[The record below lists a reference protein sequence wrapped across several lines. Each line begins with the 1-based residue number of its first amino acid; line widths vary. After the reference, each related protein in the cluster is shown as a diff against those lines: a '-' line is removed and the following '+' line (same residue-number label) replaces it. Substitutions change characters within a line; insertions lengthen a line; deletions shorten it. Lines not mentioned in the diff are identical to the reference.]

1 MKNESILKMKMSA
14 NRIRSRIITTVLDY
28 GDGHAGPSLSCTDI
42 LSVLY
47 NGIMKIDE
55 KNPKSTNRDYFILSA
70 GHKCLALYATLIE
83 RGFEDE
89 IAMRTYNFL
98 DTKVPGHPDEEK
110 FRGVDF
116 SSGSLG
122 HGLPLACGVALSMKL
137 KDKTN
142 LVFVL
147 MGDGEH
153 GEGTVWESASFA
165 SHHKLDNIIAIVDRN
180 YLQINGTTAQIQN
193 IEPLKE
199 RYEAFGW
206 SVRIVNGNSV
216 EELYKCLSA
225 VPFEKEKP
233 SLIIANTIKGKGLSF
248 AENNADYHHWNPK
261 DPKEI
266 AIARED
272 VLKLDKEV
280 FTL

>member
-1 MKNESILKMKMSA
+1 MKNESILKMKISA

-47 NGIMKIDE
+47 NGAMNIDPLD
-55 KNPKSTNRDYFILSA
+55 PKSPDRDYFILSA
-70 GHKCLALYATLIE
+70 GHKCLALYAALID
-83 RGFEDE
+83 RGYEDE
-89 IAMRTYNFL
+89 SILKTYNRL
-98 DTKVPGHPDEEK
+98 DTKVPGHPDEQK

-122 HGLPLACGVALSMKL
+122 HGLPLGSGVALSMKL
-137 KDKTN
+137 KRKIN
-142 LVFVL
+142 RVFVL

-153 GEGTVWESASFA
+153 GEGSVWESASFA
-165 SHHKLDNIIAIVDRN
+165 SHHKLDNLIAIVDRN
-180 YLQINGTTAQIQN
+180 HLQINGTTEQIQS

-206 SVRIVNGNSV
+206 SVRTVNGNDI
-216 EELYKCLSA
+216 EELYEVLYS
-225 VPFEKEKP
+225 VPFEKNKP

-248 AENNADYHHWNPK
+248 AENNVDYHHWNPK

-272 VLKLDKEV
+272 VRKLDEEV

>member
-1 MKNESILKMKMSA
+1 MKSESILKMKISA
-14 NRIRSRIITTVLDY
+14 NRIRSRVITTVLDY
-28 GDGHAGPSLSCTDI
+28 GDGHAGPSLSCADI

-47 NGIMKIDE
+47 NGAMNVDAKDP
-55 KNPKSTNRDYFILSA
+55 KNPDRDYFILSA
-70 GHKCLALYATLIE
+70 GHKCLALYAALIE

-89 IAMRTYNFL
+89 SVLKTYNRL
-98 DTKVPGHPDEEK
+98 DTKVPGHPDEGK
-110 FRGVDF
+110 FRGIDF
-116 SSGSLG
+116 STGSLG
-122 HGLPLACGVALSMKL
+122 HGLPLACGVATAFKL
-137 KDKTN
+137 RKKIN
-142 LVFVL
+142 RVFVL

-153 GEGTVWESASFA
+153 GEGSVWESASFA
-165 SHHKLDNIIAIVDRN
+165 SHHQLDNIIAIVDRN
-180 YLQINGTTAQIQN
+180 HLQINGTTEQIQS

-206 SVRIVNGNSV
+206 SIRTVNGNDI
-216 EELYKCLSA
+216 EELYEALYS
-225 VPFEKEKP
+225 VPFEQGKP

-248 AENNADYHHWNPK
+248 AENNVDYHHWNPK

-272 VLKLDKEV
+272 VRKLDEEV

>member
-1 MKNESILKMKMSA
+1 MKNESILKMKSSA

-28 GDGHAGPSLSCTDI
+28 GDGHAGPSLSCADI

-47 NGIMKIDE
+47 NGVMNIDE
-55 KNPKSTNRDYFILSA
+55 KNPKSPDRDYFILSA
-70 GHKCLALYATLIE
+70 GHKCLALYAALIE
-83 RGFEDE
+83 KGYEDE
-89 IAMRTYNFL
+89 SVMQTYNRL
-98 DTKVPGHPDEEK
+98 DTKVSGHPDEQK

-116 SSGSLG
+116 STGSLG
-122 HGLPLACGVALSMKL
+122 HGLPLACGVAKAMKL
-137 KDKTN
+137 KN
-142 LVFVL
+142 RMNRVFVL

-153 GEGTVWESASFA
+153 GEGSVWESASFA

-180 YLQINGTTAQIQN
+180 HLQINGTTEQIQS

-199 RYEAFGW
+199 RYKAFGW
-206 SVRIVNGNSV
+206 SVKTVDGNNI
-216 EELYKCLSA
+216 EELYEALYSL
-225 VPFEKEKP
+225 PFKKNKP

-248 AENNADYHHWNPK
+248 AENNVDYHHWNPK

-266 AIARED
+266 AMARED
-272 VLKLDKEV
+272 ARKLDEEV